1 MRLVGGCRLLRVR
14 VGLLSQFLKVA
25 LHDRVPVLGNGL
37 RAESGL
43 VKSFLRSGRSS
54 HSRSAKEKGGR
65 CISHDP
71 LRPNCLGQ

>member
-37 RAESGL
+37 RAEGGL

-54 HSRSAKEKGGR
+54 HSSQPRTKKGAV
-65 CISHDP
+65 
-71 LRPNCLGQ
+71 L